1 MFRAGIFWALGRLRI
16 KSFGPRVG
24 QSFLYWASGFFR
36 AFVKYKIFLKSQKK
50 SSKYIFKKLL
60 SFLPHFGRD
69 RSQIFK
75 KNPEIFS
82 KKNIQFGPAEVRR
95 AFGLCSLGFGWARAA
110 QKLSGWAG
118 ERASGPCPKPEHH

>member
-36 AFVKYKIFLKSQKK
+36 AFVKYKIFFKSQEK
-50 SSKYIFKKLL
+50 SSKYIFKK
-60 SFLPHFGRD
+60 FVI
-69 RSQIFK
+69 IFAAFFAATEAKYLK

-82 KKNIQFGPAEVRR
+82 KK
-95 AFGLCSLGFGWARAA
+95 
-110 QKLSGWAG
+110 
-118 ERASGPCPKPEHH
+118 